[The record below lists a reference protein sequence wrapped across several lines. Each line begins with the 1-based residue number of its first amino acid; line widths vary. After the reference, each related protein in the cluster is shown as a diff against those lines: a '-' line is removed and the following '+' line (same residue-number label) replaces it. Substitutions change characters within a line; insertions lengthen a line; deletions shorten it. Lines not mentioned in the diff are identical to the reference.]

1 MKKKRVKSYEEQ
13 KAQRLLK
20 ELCGDFLEKEEVLLE
35 DLNHDAD
42 KCLIKE
48 DEVFLKAEFKAL
60 EIVERKLKKFLE
72 DKREML

>member
-1 MKKKRVKSYEEQ
+1 MKKKRVKSYEEL
-13 KAQRLLK
+13 KAQQLLK

>member
-1 MKKKRVKSYEEQ
+1 MKKKRVKSYEEL
-13 KAQRLLK
+13 KAQQLLK

-48 DEVFLKAEFKAL
+48 DEVFLKA
-60 EIVERKLKKFLE
+60 
-72 DKREML
+72 